1 MKIKGN
7 FQSEVV
13 SGKTTGRFWLMTGA
27 ALLTWQINNQVV
39 QADTTPAPKDN
50 TAISVQKDVDS
61 TNTSDKVAGPTA
73 QAPNQVVIQSNTGK
87 DETTKQPAGS
97 TPEEDQPKPVQKQS
111 DEPAPTPEPKPAP
124 APAAASE
131 DSKLTPPAEQPD
143 KPKDVVKSAPA
154 TDEVKPVESKVQARA
169 YRSAAT
175 TPQVESTVV
184 NDHTSGTWGTSKW
197 TLDTI
202 NNVLHIGAGTVTDTG
217 VKVDATTNEVTDWGA
232 LDWHNY
238 KAPEGTNLPLLRLD
252 GPVTMDADA
261 SYAFSYLTL
270 DDESKVGIDIYKAGD
285 TSNLV
290 TDKTTN
296 MTGMFAHSV
305 KEHRGRRF
313 YLPLNTSKVT
323 TMAHMFDG
331 FMGAYDVFELIDFDT
346 SHVTDMSYM
355 FNGAE
360 DVTELMLPGFDT
372 SKVTTMAHMFD
383 RCHMVNTLDLS
394 GFDTS
399 NVTSMASMFHYNSF
413 GHQSID
419 LSNFNTAK
427 VTDMS
432 NMFSGDAYLN
442 ALDISSFD
450 MSNVTNMTGMFY
462 AVNGETRQEV
472 TIKWPKELDTNK
484 VTDMSSMFAKSNG
497 VVDDHI
503 AGLDTANVTD
513 MSSMFEGIDSYV
525 DQPKDVTLNLS
536 NFKTSHVT
544 NMSRMFADIKQLKSL
559 KFSSLFDTATVTNM
573 AGMFAGDAQL
583 ANLDLTN
590 FDTSHV
596 VDMSQMFMDMAALT
610 NLNWSDG
617 FKTSQVTDVSSMFKG
632 VSQLAALDLHNFD
645 TSRVVNMSQMFMDMA
660 ALTNLNWS
668 DGFKTGQATDM
679 SSMFKGVSQLAALD
693 LHNFDTSHVVNMSQ
707 MFMDMAALTNLNLAT
722 FKTGQVTDMGSMF
735 KGVSQIAELDLHNFD
750 TSRVNNMSQMF
761 VNDGALQKLDLSS
774 FNLQNIQ
781 LPYSFLENG
790 DDTGMWRIFGLFNAP
805 KYLSDRYNLVET
817 KPRVLI
823 LGKDTHL
830 SVDHPANLA
839 SDIIDLGDQQDLDE
853 PLEPMIGQLGFNSL
867 QELKN
872 AFFSANL
879 PAAGGLTGRWVNMET
894 GERLTAQEL
903 TARYSSDQATTGTW
917 IWQNI
922 VGQDVNLI
930 ASPVTTWSPEDSFVK
945 AVDDNGNNLEL
956 DQLIVTLR
964 NTDTNT
970 IVDKIDPR
978 VAGNYEVTYSYT
990 GKGLS
995 PQTSG
1000 PVKLR
1005 IAANQAAVDA
1015 HDSVIQLGDTWQ
1027 ATDNLQGVVD
1037 ADGSVVDF
1045 SMVTVSGTADN
1056 QTPGT
1061 YAITYQF
1068 TDQFGTLV
1076 TKTVHV
1082 VVNGLTLKQ
1091 NTGSFSTDDH
1101 WDPRTLVDQ
1110 AVDDLGNPVSQ
1121 VAVLMTDA
1129 KGQTVTNL
1137 DRPGDYQIKYR
1148 FNDGHGT
1155 HEQTALITITAGEN
1169 HASLQLKTNQ
1179 VTLYEGDSWEPLS
1192 NVQSVVDSDNQQI
1205 NVADWAQAIQVDGMV
1220 NTEKPGDYSVTYQ
1233 FVDLF
1238 GTTHEATVVV
1248 TVKASQASLAV
1259 KKDVVTIYAGDAW
1272 QASDNLEAVKDVD
1285 GSSVDTSQVTI
1296 SSNVDLTRPGHYLVT
1311 YRFTDQQNKLHT
1323 ATTAVTVLANQ
1334 ANLTVKEAIV
1344 HLTVGDQWDALANLQ
1359 PVTDSDGTAVQP
1371 SAAQVDSS
1379 VNVNVPGSY
1388 VVTYQFTDQLGTV
1401 HTAQTQVIVEA
1412 KTDPDDGNGGAV
1424 EVPDENGDNGDNE
1437 PGEVPDS
1444 NLNQGDK
1451 EPGNLPDSN
1460 LNQGDNKPDNLPDDN
1475 SGQTTTEQP
1484 DEETTEKQDPEVPEN
1499 MATETI
1505 QQTTVKKD
1513 VEALPKNMAAK
1524 PTEKLAVSTDHLKSL
1539 QPIKPT
1545 LKTKATSA
1553 LPQTGEQ
1560 MNKRVSI
1567 IGLIVLAL
1575 SSLGL
1580 PWLFKEKKNHQ
1591 DN

>member
-1 MKIKGN
+1 MKTKGN
-7 FQSEVV
+7 YQSEVV

-39 QADTTPAPKDN
+39 QADTTPAPTDN
-50 TAISVQKDVDS
+50 TTISAQKDVDS
-61 TNTSDKVAGPTA
+61 TNTPDKVAGPTS
-73 QAPNQVVIQSNTGK
+73 QTPNQVVLQSNAGK
-87 DETTKQPAGS
+87 DEAMKQPAGS
-97 TPEEDQPKPVQKQS
+97 TPGEEDADEQKPVQKQS
-111 DEPAPTPEPKPAP
+111 DEPAPTPEPKPTP
-124 APAAASE
+124 APTVAPE
-131 DSKLTPPAEQPD
+131 DSKNTPPAEQPD
-143 KPKDVVKSAPA
+143 KPKDVVESAPA

-197 TLDTI
+197 TLDTT

-238 KAPEGTNLPLLRLD
+238 KAPEGSNLPLLRLD
-252 GPVTMDADA
+252 GKVIMDADA

-270 DDESKVGIDIYKAGD
+270 DDESKVGIDIDIAGD

-296 MTGMFAHSV
+296 MTGMFAHSF
-305 KEHRGRRF
+305 KDHHGRNL

-323 TMAHMFDG
+323 TMAHMFDK
-331 FMGAYDVFELIDFDT
+331 FLGADNSLELMDFDT
-346 SHVTDMSYM
+346 SQVTDMSYM

-372 SKVTTMAHMFD
+372 SKVTTMDHMFD
-383 RCHMVNTLDLS
+383 GCQMVNTLDLS

-399 NVTSMASMFHYNSF
+399 NVTSMASMFHY
-413 GHQSID
+413 GTARKSID

-432 NMFSGDAYLN
+432 NMFGGDAYLN
-442 ALDISSFD
+442 DLDISSFD
-450 MSNVTNMTGMFY
+450 TSNVTNMAGMFY
-462 AVNGETRQEV
+462 DVNEDARGNL
-472 TIKWPKELDTNK
+472 TIKWPKKLDTSK
-484 VTDMSSMFAKSNG
+484 VTDMSSMFANSNG
-497 VVDDHI
+497 VVDDRI
-503 AGLDTANVTD
+503 SRLDTSNVTD
-513 MSSMFEGIDSYV
+513 MSSMFDGIESYR
-525 DQPKDVTLNLS
+525 DNPKDVTLDLS

-544 NMSRMFADIKQLKSL
+544 NMSRMFADIKQLKGL
-559 KFSSLFDTATVTNM
+559 KFSSLFDTANVTNM
-573 AGMFAGDAQL
+573 AAMFAGDAQL

-596 VDMSQMFMDMAALT
+596 AD
-610 NLNWSDG
+610 
-617 FKTSQVTDVSSMFKG
+617 
-632 VSQLAALDLHNFD
+632 
-645 TSRVVNMSQMFMDMA
+645 MSQMFMDMA

-668 DGFKTGQATDM
+668 DGFKTGQVTDMNSMFKGVSQLSALDLHNFDTSCVANMSQMFMDMVALTKLDLSTFKTGQVTDMSNMFKGVSQLSALNLRNFDTSRVVDMSQMFMDMVALTKLDLSTFKTGQVTDM
-679 SSMFKGVSQLAALD
+679 SSMFKGVSQLA
-693 LHNFDTSHVVNMSQ
+693 
-707 MFMDMAALTNLNLAT
+707 
-722 FKTGQVTDMGSMF
+722 
-735 KGVSQIAELDLHNFD
+735 ELDLHNFD
-750 TSRVNNMSQMF
+750 TSRVSNMSQMF

-781 LPYSFLENG
+781 LPYSLLENG
-790 DDTGMWRIFGLFNAP
+790 DDTGIWRIFGLFNAP
-805 KYLSDRYNLVET
+805 KYLSDRYNHVET

-823 LGKDTHL
+823 LGKDTRL
-830 SVDHPANLA
+830 SVEHPANLV
-839 SDIIDLGDQQDLDE
+839 SDILDLGDQQDLDE
-853 PLEPMIGQLGFNSL
+853 PLEPVIGQLGFNSL
-867 QELKN
+867 QELKD

-879 PAAGGLTGRWVNMET
+879 PVAGGLTGRWVNTET
-894 GERLTAQEL
+894 GEQLTSQEL

-930 ASPVTTWSPEDSFVK
+930 ASPVTSWSPEDSFVK

-956 DQLIVTLR
+956 DQLTVTLR

-978 VAGNYEVTYSYT
+978 VAGNYEVTYSYV

-1005 IAANQAAVDA
+1005 IAANLAAVDA
-1015 HDSVIQLGDTWQ
+1015 HDSVIQLGDAWQ

-1045 SMVTVSGTADN
+1045 SKVTVSGTADN

-1091 NTGSFSTDDH
+1091 NTGRFSTDDH
-1101 WDPRTLVDQ
+1101 WDPRTLVDR
-1110 AVDDLGNPVSQ
+1110 AVDDLGNPVVASQ
-1121 VAVLMTDA
+1121 VDVLITNA

-1148 FNDGHGT
+1148 FNDGHGA

-1169 HASLQLKTNQ
+1169 YASLQLKTNQ

-1205 NVADWAQAIQVDGMV
+1205 NATDWAQAIQVDGMV
-1220 NTEKPGDYSVTYQ
+1220 NTEKPGNYSVTYQ
-1233 FVDLF
+1233 FMDLF
-1238 GTTHEATVVV
+1238 GTIHEATVVV

-1259 KKDVVTIYAGDAW
+1259 KKDAVMIYAGGTW
-1272 QASDNLEAVKDVD
+1272 QATDNLESVKDVD
-1285 GSSVDTSQVTI
+1285 GSSVDSSRVTI

-1311 YRFTDQQNKLHT
+1311 YRFTDQQSKLHT

-1334 ANLTVKEAIV
+1334 ANLTVKDAVI

-1359 PVTDSDGTAVQP
+1359 QATDIDGTAVQP
-1371 SAAQVDSS
+1371 SAIRVDSS

-1388 VVTYQFTDQLGTV
+1388 VVTYQFTDQLGKV

-1412 KTDPDDGNGGAV
+1412 KTDPDDGGNGAV
-1424 EVPDENGDNGDNE
+1424 EVPDENGDNGDKK
-1437 PGEVPDS
+1437 PDKVPDGDQ
-1444 NLNQGDK
+1444 NQGDK
-1451 EPGNLPDSN
+1451 EPG
-1460 LNQGDNKPDNLPDDN
+1460 KIPDDN
-1475 SGQTTTEQP
+1475 SGQTTIEQP
-1484 DEETTEKQDPEVPEN
+1484 DDEMTEKQDPEQVPESTT
-1499 MATETI
+1499 TETT
-1505 QQTTVKKD
+1505 QRATVKND
-1513 VEALPKNMAAK
+1513 VETLPKKVAVKPAK
-1524 PTEKLAVSTDHLKSL
+1524 QLSVSTDHLKTL

-1560 MNKRVSI
+1560 TSHHLSL
-1567 IGLIVLAL
+1567 IGLIVLVL

-1580 PWLFKEKKNHQ
+1580 PWLFKGKKNHQ

>member
-1 MKIKGN
+1 M
-7 FQSEVV
+7 
-13 SGKTTGRFWLMTGA
+13 
-27 ALLTWQINNQVV
+27 
-39 QADTTPAPKDN
+39 
-50 TAISVQKDVDS
+50 
-61 TNTSDKVAGPTA
+61 
-73 QAPNQVVIQSNTGK
+73 
-87 DETTKQPAGS
+87 
-97 TPEEDQPKPVQKQS
+97 
-111 DEPAPTPEPKPAP
+111 
-124 APAAASE
+124 
-131 DSKLTPPAEQPD
+131 
-143 KPKDVVKSAPA
+143 
-154 TDEVKPVESKVQARA
+154 
-169 YRSAAT
+169 
-175 TPQVESTVV
+175 V

-197 TLDTI
+197 TLDTT

-238 KAPEGTNLPLLRLD
+238 KAPEGTERPLLRLD
-252 GPVTMDADA
+252 GPVIMDADA

-270 DDESKVGIDIYKAGD
+270 DNDSKVGIDIDKAGD

-296 MTGMFAHSV
+296 MTGMFAHSI
-305 KEHRGRRF
+305 KHHDRRL

-323 TMAHMFDG
+323 TMAHMFDN
-331 FMGAYDVFELIDFDT
+331 FWGAYDWFELMGFDT

-355 FNGAE
+355 FYDAE
-360 DVTELMLPGFDT
+360 DITELMLPGFDT

-383 RCHMVNTLDLS
+383 RCHRVETLDLS

-399 NVTSMASMFHYNSF
+399 NVTSMASMFYYNTL

-432 NMFSGDAYLN
+432 NMFGGDLCLN

-450 MSNVTNMTGMFY
+450 TSNVTNMAGMFY
-462 AVNGETRQEV
+462 GVNGEAHGDV
-472 TIKWPKELDTNK
+472 TIKWPKKMDTNK
-484 VTDMSSMFAKSNG
+484 VTNMSAMFAKSDG

-503 AGLDTANVTD
+503 NELDKTNVTD
-513 MSSMFEGIDSYV
+513 MSSMFEGIDSYA
-525 DQPKDVTLNLS
+525 DQPKDVTLDFS

-583 ANLDLTN
+583 PNLDLTN
-590 FDTSHV
+590 FDTSRV

-610 NLNWSDG
+610 NLNLAT
-617 FKTSQVTDVSSMFKG
+617 FKTGQVADMSSMFKG
-632 VSQLAALDLHNFD
+632 VSQLSAPNLQNFD

-679 SSMFKGVSQLAALD
+679 SSMFKGVSQLSALD
-693 LHNFDTSHVVNMSQ
+693 LQNFDTSHVVNMSQ
-707 MFMDMAALTNLNLAT
+707 MFMDMAALTNLNLTT

-735 KGVSQIAELDLHNFD
+735 KGASQITELDLHSFD
-750 TSRVNNMSQMF
+750 TSRVSNMSQMF

-781 LPYSFLENG
+781 LPYSFLENS

-823 LGKDTHL
+823 LGKDMRL

-839 SDIIDLGDQQDLDE
+839 SDIIDLGDQQDLDG
-853 PLEPMIGQLGFNSL
+853 PLEPMIGQLGFNSI
-867 QELKN
+867 QELKD

-922 VGQDVNLI
+922 VGQDVDLI

-945 AVDDNGNNLEL
+945 AVDDNGNTLEL
-956 DQLIVTLR
+956 GQLTITLR

-978 VAGNYEVTYSYT
+978 VAGNYEITYSYT
-990 GKGLS
+990 GNGLS
-995 PQTSG
+995 SQTSG

-1015 HDSVIQLGDTWQ
+1015 HDSVVQLGENWQ

-1045 SMVTVSGTADN
+1045 NKVTVSGMADN
-1056 QTPGT
+1056 QIPGT

-1091 NTGSFSTDDH
+1091 NAGRFSTDDH
-1101 WDPRTLVDQ
+1101 WDPRTLVDR
-1110 AVDDLGNPVSQ
+1110 AVDDLGNPVSR

-1155 HEQTALITITAGEN
+1155 HEQAALITITAGEN
-1169 HASLQLKTNQ
+1169 HANLQLKTNQ

-1205 NVADWAQAIQVDGMV
+1205 NVTDWAQAIQVDGMV
-1220 NTEKPGDYSVTYQ
+1220 NTEKPGDYSITYQ

-1238 GTTHEATVVV
+1238 GTTHEDTVVV
-1248 TVKASQASLAV
+1248 TVKASQASLAA
-1259 KKDVVTIYAGDAW
+1259 KKDAVTIYAGDTW
-1272 QASDNLEAVKDVD
+1272 QASDNLESVKDVD
-1285 GSSVDTSQVTI
+1285 GSSVDSSQVTI

-1334 ANLTVKEAIV
+1334 ANLTVKDAVV
-1344 HLTVGDQWDALANLQ
+1344 HLTVGDQWNALANLQ
-1359 PVTDSDGTAVQP
+1359 PVTDSDGTTVQP
-1371 SAAQVDSS
+1371 SAIQVDSS
-1379 VNVNVPGSY
+1379 ANLNMPGSY
-1388 VVTYQFTDQLGTV
+1388 VVTYQFTDQLGKV

-1412 KTDPDDGNGGAV
+1412 KTDPDDGGNGTV
-1424 EVPDENGDNGDNE
+1424 EVPDENGDNGD
-1437 PGEVPDS
+1437 
-1444 NLNQGDK
+1444 K
-1451 EPGNLPDSN
+1451 EPGNLPDGN
-1460 LNQGDNKPDNLPDDN
+1460 QNQGDKDPGNLPDGDLNQGDNKPGNLPDDN
-1475 SGQTTTEQP
+1475 SGQTTTKQP

-1499 MATETI
+1499 MATETT

-1513 VEALPKNMAAK
+1513 VEALPKNVAAK
-1524 PTEKLAVSTDHLKSL
+1524 PTEKLSVATDHLKSL

-1545 LKTKATSA
+1545 LKTKATGA